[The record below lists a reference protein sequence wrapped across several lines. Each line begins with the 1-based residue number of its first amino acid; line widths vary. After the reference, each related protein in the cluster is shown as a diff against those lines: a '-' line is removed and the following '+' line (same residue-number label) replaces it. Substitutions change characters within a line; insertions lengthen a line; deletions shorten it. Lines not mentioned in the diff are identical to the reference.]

1 VLVFFDAIARG
12 NADSLKGM
20 LAMTDQVELDA
31 LVDSGSWKDATSRIR
46 RIDVQT
52 GRNDEDWCALAVIEV
67 GSGFEINFQP
77 QLWYYRLEQETPT
90 FEAAACPP
98 GMMDRLSG
106 SDWIVAW
113 HKILDDEAKLA
124 AEPDAE
130 MAIVQR
136 DISSNQGG
144 GGMAGGGGA
153 PSGPGGLRGPGGP
166 GGPPPDPGGPAG
178 R

>member
-1 VLVFFDAIARG
+1 
-12 NADSLKGM
+12 
-20 LAMTDQVELDA
+20 
-31 LVDSGSWKDATSRIR
+31 
-46 RIDVQT
+46 
-52 GRNDEDWCALAVIEV
+52 
-67 GSGFEINFQP
+67 
-77 QLWYYRLEQETPT
+77 
-90 FEAAACPP
+90 
-98 GMMDRLSG
+98 MMDRLSG